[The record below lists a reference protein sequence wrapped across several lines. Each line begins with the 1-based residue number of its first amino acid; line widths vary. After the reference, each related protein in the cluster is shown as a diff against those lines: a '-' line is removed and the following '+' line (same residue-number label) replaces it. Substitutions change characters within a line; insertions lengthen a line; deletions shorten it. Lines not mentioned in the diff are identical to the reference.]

1 MKQVSFLKQSPLA
14 FGLGLLLTT
23 SSGTIAQDQPNSVPL
38 LSTRCVRT
46 NLNVAESSRDVSVGK
61 EFFSSIFNISSNGI
75 LTCKVPSTDDSP
87 LETLH
92 LQFGLSDGTNGED
105 VLKVYIDGNVE
116 ASVSVQPGK
125 IKTSVIKVSNARSVA
140 LELED
145 NSNGTLYFFKA
156 EYKPAEMSS
165 KAASFQYSRCHQSD
179 NYCYQR
185 GDYGPV
191 IGQII
196 DLLIKK
202 GYYQGNNDEI
212 FGTLTETAIK
222 NFQRDQELTPD
233 GIAGPSTMDKLRR
246 I

>member
-1 MKQVSFLKQSPLA
+1 
-14 FGLGLLLTT
+14 
-23 SSGTIAQDQPNSVPL
+23 
-38 LSTRCVRT
+38 
-46 NLNVAESSRDVSVGK
+46 
-61 EFFSSIFNISSNGI
+61 
-75 LTCKVPSTDDSP
+75 
-87 LETLH
+87 
-92 LQFGLSDGTNGED
+92 
-105 VLKVYIDGNVE
+105 
-116 ASVSVQPGK
+116 
-125 IKTSVIKVSNARSVA
+125 
-140 LELED
+140 
-145 NSNGTLYFFKA
+145 
-156 EYKPAEMSS
+156 MSS
-165 KAASFQYSRCHQSD
+165 KAASFQYSRCQQSD

-233 GIAGPSTMDKLRR
+233 GIAGPSTMNKLRR